1 MTASGLRPL
10 DDAEADISESDPPSS
25 QYPMASTGG
34 ARPNKG
40 LLVGHGGPGRADAS
54 PRSGRSSDAAQA
66 LSIDDLD
73 LLAPERHQPLP
84 GKALEQAAH
93 DLADTTQFVRECLVG
108 RVDHAALPGSNAI
121 RF

>member
-10 DDAEADISESDPPSS
+10 DDAEADISEADPPAS
-25 QYPMASTGG
+25 QCPMASTGHLPARG
-34 ARPNKG
+34 AADR
-40 LLVGHGGPGRADAS
+40 GPRRADARL
-54 PRSGRSSDAAQA
+54 RSGRSSDAAQA
-66 LSIDDLD
+66 LRVDDLD
-73 LLAPERHQPLP
+73 LLAPERHQPLL